1 MGVRALLF
9 DTRSIQRYI
18 YSGNMLRTNIGAS
31 YLVDRL
37 FEKVLIEQTLKK
49 DLFPEKDAVDDISW
63 NPKDDEGDDN
73 SRNSNE
79 KLTAKFNPGCLC
91 KVVYIGGGNALLLF
105 SSEAAEGI
113 EKEVV
118 SAFTKKVLEQCP
130 GLQTGA
136 AIGEMD
142 FTSKE
147 KMQKSFSDLRVQ
159 LKKNQSCIIPR
170 VNVAQTGLT
179 LECDVNGECANYCD
193 CDHDIKPGKEVR
205 FFSQEVYAKTIAAQK
220 ANGWLKAEINKIF
233 EKHGKENLLDGY
245 EFPSELEDLGQ
256 TEGENYIA
264 IVHVDGNNMGERFA
278 QNESL
283 NQYKDMSRQVRH
295 KTWESFAFLVEDIVQ
310 SIKVQ
315 PEWYNDWLK
324 LKTKKGDTLLPIR
337 PIILGGDDVTFVC
350 AAKVALQYTKKF
362 MEYMMQPDPSVK
374 VTLQPAQKGKKKDK
388 SNTVNDGSIPCCAGI
403 AIVNTSYPFYR
414 GYRLAEQACGAAK
427 SVSRNSGGSSWLDF
441 VFLHGEQEPTL
452 EQIRQHDYKG
462 AQGNMHFG
470 PYLVSVKESDK
481 KNEKNL
487 QNLFACI
494 EKIHYSKDR
503 NLPDMPMNK
512 VKMMRDV
519 LQHGKHETRKFLEQ
533 LKISFNPQNQTETAK
548 YTFPFKV
555 AAWERY
561 EETLWAEDSKKKE
574 LTTPY
579 VDVIEMMD
587 FYKPEGK

>member
-37 FEKVLIEQTLKK
+37 FEEILIEQTLKK
-49 DLFPEKDAVDDISW
+49 DLFPGEDTVDDKSW
-63 NPKDDEGDDN
+63 NSD
-73 SRNSNE
+73 E

-105 SSEAAEGI
+105 NSEAAENV
-113 EKEVV
+113 EKEVI

-142 FTSKE
+142 FTSKD
-147 KMQKSFSDLRVQ
+147 KMQNSFSDLRVQ

-170 VNVAQTGLT
+170 MNVAQTGLT
-179 LECDVNGECANYCD
+179 LECDINGESANYCD
-193 CDHDIKPGKEVR
+193 RDHDIKPGKEVR
-205 FFSQEVYAKTIAAQK
+205 FFSQEVAAKTKAAKK
-220 ANGWLKAEINKIF
+220 AGRWLKEELNKIF
-233 EKHGKENLLDGY
+233 KEHGKENVLDGY

-264 IVHVDGNNMGERFA
+264 VIHVDGNNMGERFA
-278 QNESL
+278 QNEGLS
-283 NQYKDMSRQVRH
+283 QYKNMSRQVRH

-310 SIKVQ
+310 SIKDQ
-315 PEWYNDWLK
+315 PEWYKDWLQ

-362 MEYMMQPDPSVK
+362 MEYMMQPDPAVK
-374 VTLQPAQKGKKKDK
+374 VPPQPAQKGKKKDK

-403 AIVNTSYPFYR
+403 AIVNTSYPFSR
-414 GYRLAEQACGAAK
+414 GYLLAEQACSAAK
-427 SVSRNSGGSSWLDF
+427 SVSRNSAGSWLDF
-441 VFLHGEQEPTL
+441 VLLHGEQEPTL

-487 QNLFACI
+487 QNLFTCI
-494 EKIHYSKDR
+494 EKMHYSKDR

-533 LKISFNPQNQTETAK
+533 LKISFKTQNQTETAK

>member
-9 DTRSIQRYI
+9 DTKSIQRYI

-37 FEKVLIEQTLKK
+37 FEDVLIEQTLKN
-49 DLFPEKDAVDDISW
+49 DLFPEKDAVDDKSW
-63 NPKDDEGDDN
+63 NCD
-73 SRNSNE
+73 E

-105 SSEAAEGI
+105 STEAAEGI
-113 EKEVV
+113 EKTVV
-118 SAFTKKVLEQCP
+118 SVFTKKVLEQCP

-142 FTSKE
+142 FTSKD
-147 KMQKSFSDLRVQ
+147 KMQNSFSDLRVQ

-205 FFSQEVYAKTIAAQK
+205 FFSQEVAAKTIAAKK
-220 ANGWLKAEINKIF
+220 AGRWLKEELNKIF
-233 EKHGKENLLDGY
+233 MEHGKENLLNGY

-264 IVHVDGNNMGERFA
+264 VIHVDGNNMGERFA
-278 QNESL
+278 QNEGLS
-283 NQYKDMSRQVRH
+283 QYKNMSRQVRH

-310 SIKVQ
+310 SIKDQ
-315 PEWYNDWLK
+315 PEWYKDWLQFK
-324 LKTKKGDTLLPIR
+324 IKKGDTLLPIR

-362 MEYMMQPDPSVK
+362 MEYMMQPDPAVK
-374 VTLQPAQKGKKKDK
+374 VAPQPAQKGKKKDK

-403 AIVNTSYPFYR
+403 AIVNTSYPFSR
-414 GYRLAEQACGAAK
+414 GYLLAEQACSAAK
-427 SVSRNSGGSSWLDF
+427 RVSRNSAGSWLDF

-494 EKIHYSKDR
+494 EKMHYSNDR
-503 NLPDMPMNK
+503 NLPNMPMNK

-533 LKISFNPQNQTETAK
+533 LKISFKTQNQTETAK